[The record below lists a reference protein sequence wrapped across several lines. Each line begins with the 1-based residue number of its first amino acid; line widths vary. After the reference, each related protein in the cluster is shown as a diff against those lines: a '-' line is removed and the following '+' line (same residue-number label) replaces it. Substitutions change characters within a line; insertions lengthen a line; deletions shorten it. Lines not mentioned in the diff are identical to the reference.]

1 MTRQSLASEG
11 DAALALW
18 ARRIDQVAI
27 VSGRMV
33 AWLIV
38 PMVLSLC
45 YEVVSRYVFNA
56 PTQWAYDMT
65 FMLYGSFF
73 MLGAAF
79 TLQRKG
85 HVRTDSLQANWSPRR
100 QAVVDLAC
108 YGLMFL
114 PVAGVF
120 VFVGWGYFVKAWQTN
135 ETFVSSSWQPIA
147 WPFKLAMPLTG
158 ALLLIQGFSECLK
171 CIHAIK
177 LGHWPDRPAAPEVI
191 V

>member
-27 VSGRMV
+27 VSGRLV

-171 CIHAIK
+171 CIYAIK

>member
-1 MTRQSLASEG
+1 MTLSST
-11 DAALALW
+11 AAAIDNV
-18 ARRIDQVAI
+18 ARW
-27 VSGRMV
+27 SGRTV

-45 YEVVSRYVFNA
+45 YEVVARYFFNA

-85 HVRTDSLQANWSPRR
+85 HVRTDSLYAGWSPRR
-100 QAVVDLAC
+100 QALVDL
-108 YGLMFL
+108 GGHLLMLL
-114 PVAGVF
+114 PFAGVF
-120 VFVGWGYFVKAWQTN
+120 VFVGWGYFVKAWATN
-135 ETFVSSSWQPIA
+135 ETFVSSSWQPIT
-147 WPFKLAMPLTG
+147 WPFKLAMPVAG

-171 CIHAIK
+171 CLHT
-177 LGHWPDRPAAPEVI
+177 LRHGQWPDARVTTVEYTV
-191 V
+191 

>member
-1 MTRQSLASEG
+1 MS
-11 DAALALW
+11 DADSNLALL
-18 ARRIDQVAI
+18 ARRLDAI
-27 VSGRMV
+27 AIWSGRLA

-45 YEVVSRYVFNA
+45 YEVVSRYGFNA

-85 HVRTDSLQANWSPRR
+85 HVRTDSLHAGWSPRT
-100 QAVVDLAC
+100 QAIVDLSC
-108 YGLMFL
+108 YLLMFL
-114 PVAGVF
+114 PFVGVF
-120 VFVGWGYFVKAWQTN
+120 LFVGWGYFVKAWVTN
-135 ETFVSSSWQPIA
+135 ETFVSSSWQPIT
-147 WPFKLAMPLTG
+147 WPFKLAMPLAG
-158 ALLLIQGFSECLK
+158 LLLLIQGFSECLK
-171 CIHAIK
+171 CIHAIRI
-177 LGHWPDRPAAPEVI
+177 GRWPDRAETSELI